1 LDLVNNR
8 VPLGF
13 EIYIVQ
19 PGLSKSDNTVHQLT
33 LLGVTETYLMERA
46 LVKLKVI
53 GSE

>member
-1 LDLVNNR
+1 MRDR
-8 VPLGF
+8 VPLEF

-19 PGLSKSDNTVHQLT
+19 PGLSKSNNTEQQLT

-46 LVKLKVI
+46 LIKLKVI